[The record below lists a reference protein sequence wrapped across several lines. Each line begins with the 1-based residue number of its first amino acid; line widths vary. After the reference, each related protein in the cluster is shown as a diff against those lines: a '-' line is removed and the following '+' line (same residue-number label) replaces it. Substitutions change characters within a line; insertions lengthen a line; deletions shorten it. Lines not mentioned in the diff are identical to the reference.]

1 MALCVL
7 FADTIQSMKASLAK
21 NYGSPEVLT
30 LEDVAKPNPKPD
42 EVRIKIHATTVNRT
56 DCGFRRPDYFIVRLI
71 NGFFKP
77 RRQIFG
83 TEFAGE
89 IEEIGNRVTNFQKGD
104 PVFGLNLNKFGT
116 HAEYVCV
123 SAKKAIALK
132 PSNMNYA
139 EAAAVCDG
147 LMMGITYIR
156 KINFTTQTR
165 ILINGASGCIGS
177 AAVQLAKYYGAH
189 VTAVCNTR
197 STETVKSIGADEII
211 NYELEDFTKNGKS
224 YDVILDSVGKSS
236 YFKCK
241 KILKP
246 KGIYFSSELGYLGQ
260 NIFLALA
267 TPLLGNRKVKFPLP
281 GCTQKD
287 VEFFKDLIES
297 GNYKAVIDRSYTFSE
312 IVEATKYVET
322 GEKIGNVVITIP

>member
-1 MALCVL
+1 
-7 FADTIQSMKASLAK
+7 MKASIAN
-21 NYGSPEVLT
+21 NYGSPEVLK
-30 LEDVAKPNPKPD
+30 LEEVEKPNPKPN
-42 EVRIKIHATTVNRT
+42 EVRVKIHATTVNRT

-77 RRQIFG
+77 RRKIFG

-89 IEEIGNRVTNFQKGD
+89 VDAIGDQVSQFKIGD

-116 HAEYVCV
+116 HAEYVCI
-123 SAKKAIALK
+123 AENKAIALK
-132 PSNMNYA
+132 PNNVSFA

-147 LMMGITYIR
+147 LMMGITYLR
-156 KINFTTQTR
+156 KINFTTTTK
-165 ILINGASGCIGS
+165 ILINGASGSIGS

-197 STETVKSIGADEII
+197 SADIVKSCGADEII

-241 KILKP
+241 KMLKP
-246 KGIYFSSELGYLGQ
+246 GGIYFSSELGFLGQ
-260 NIFLALA
+260 NIFLPLT
-267 TPLLGNRKVKFPLP
+267 TPLFSKRKVKFPIP
-281 GCTQKD
+281 TCTQKD
-287 VEFFKDLIES
+287 LEFFRDLLES
-297 GNYKAVIDRSYTFSE
+297 ANYKAVIDRSYSFAE

-322 GEKIGNVVITIP
+322 GEKIGNVVIRITDKN